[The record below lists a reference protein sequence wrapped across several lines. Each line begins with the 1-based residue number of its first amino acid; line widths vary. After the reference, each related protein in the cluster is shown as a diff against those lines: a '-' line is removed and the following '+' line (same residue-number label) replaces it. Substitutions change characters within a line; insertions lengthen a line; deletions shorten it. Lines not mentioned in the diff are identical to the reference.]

1 VPVIMAVTETV
12 AGGLRAETAGVTH
25 LLVRKPSATAAEQYA
40 VLAELVARARM
51 PVLVRS
57 RVDFALAAGA
67 AGVNL
72 PEGDVGV
79 RDARRLLGDDRLL
92 GRSVHSA
99 AAAFEAGEGGADFV
113 LFGPIFET
121 PTHPGSGVGLAA
133 LAEVVRA
140 AGELPV
146 IAIGG
151 IDRARS
157 VACLEAGAAGYAAI
171 RLFA

>member
-1 VPVIMAVTETV
+1 MAVTETV
-12 AGGLRAETAGVTH
+12 AGGLRAETAGATH
-25 LLVRKPSATAAEQYA
+25 LLVRKPSAPAAGQYA
-40 VLAELVARARM
+40 VLAELVARART
-51 PVLVRS
+51 PVLMRG
-57 RVDFALAAGA
+57 RVDFALAAAA

-72 PEGDVGV
+72 PEADIGV
-79 RDARRLLGDDRLL
+79 RDARRLLGADRLL
-92 GRSVHSA
+92 GRSVHSP
-99 AAAFEAGEGGADFV
+99 AAAFEAGADGADFV

-140 AGELPV
+140 VGELPV

-151 IDRARS
+151 IDRGRGA
-157 VACLEAGAAGYAAI
+157 ACLEAGAAGYAAI